1 MPIEQNDNTNAS
13 KIEVAELASR
23 EWRRPSMRRLD
34 LAGAE
39 VGLLVPSADGATGK
53 DAAS

>member
-1 MPIEQNDNTNAS
+1 MSIEQNDTNAS
-13 KIEVAELASR
+13 KIEVAESASR

-39 VGLLVPSADGATGK
+39 VGILLPSADGATGK